1 MRRKCSIK
9 NHVDDLMPDGNKRNG
24 KMIRVR
30 PRQLLHGKLHTDEDQ
45 VRTKWKT
52 SPTTTWTRI
61 YPLDQ

>member
-1 MRRKCSIK
+1 
-9 NHVDDLMPDGNKRNG
+9 MPDGNKENG

-52 SPTTTWTRI
+52 SPITTWTRI